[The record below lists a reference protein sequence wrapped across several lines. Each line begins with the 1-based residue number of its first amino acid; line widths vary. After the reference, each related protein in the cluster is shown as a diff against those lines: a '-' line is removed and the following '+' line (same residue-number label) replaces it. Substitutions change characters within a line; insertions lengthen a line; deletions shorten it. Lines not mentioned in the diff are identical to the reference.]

1 MSATKPRPHRAPLA
15 GAQVMKPSRPQR
27 LAAAWRSVTGAG
39 PAVTASFGL
48 LVLGCAFLATAG
60 PRQGLAMR
68 TAALHRELAAAPAV
82 QRSVELTSV
91 PWEFAYAL
99 PGTYSLDGL
108 GPPSAT
114 AADLAAVG
122 GEAARAL
129 AATPL
134 PLAARGADWAGLD
147 TGRAPVGGAAAGA
160 FLAGA
165 RPELEICYQDPL
177 MRYARLADGRWPR
190 RARVRFSAVPG
201 PNGLGHAVS
210 RATFEIAV
218 TQATAARFGLH
229 PGSRLTEDGV
239 TGPLTLD
246 VTGVLRTAAPASAFW
261 TANPAAAAP
270 VVVPRT
276 LVSPA
281 YWSGVAFT
289 GPAELPALQAALPS
303 GEVQFSW
310 DFPLDLGGLDADQAP
325 ALAGYLS
332 RVAARTLPLAG
343 RYSHAASTLSV
354 AAPGPLPVLS
364 GFLATEG
371 AVQTVL
377 ALLFTGL
384 TVVGLAAVL
393 LATQLMAARRAA
405 EYALVRARGAALGQA
420 AALALR
426 DGAVIAVPAAAAG
439 VILALVLTSSGNA
452 VLAWWLG
459 GITLLAALLGLPL
472 AVAVQ
477 QRAGRPDAAAY
488 RELDQAATRR
498 TPLRRWVTEAALV
511 AAAAGGLV
519 VLHDQGLPS
528 GPGLNVYPAAAPVL
542 VAVPAA
548 LLVMRLYP
556 LLLRGLLRLGARRA
570 PVTWFIA
577 LTRAAWSG
585 AFSVLPM
592 FALVLALV
600 LTSFAG
606 MVRSAV
612 TRGESAASWQAV
624 GADAVLA
631 AGQDNRGF
639 TPATVRAVAGVR
651 GVTHATALR
660 VMTWAPGYGPP
671 VQIAAVQPPGYAAFT
686 AATPWPRFPW
696 HRLGG
701 PRVAA
706 TGGTAAAGADA
717 GTGGAGRGTAAAA
730 PGQPSAPVPAIA
742 GPGARGALGAGPV
755 VITTDSGPLTVQIAG
770 TVPRTPAFPGS
781 GSFLVLPLSA
791 LRGPSGPLLP
801 NEMLLGGPDLD
812 LAQLTA
818 TVHRLLPGASLTL
831 RRTVLQTLADAP
843 LQHGSYLLYAAGI
856 AAAGGLSVLVLL
868 LALAMTAPG
877 RELTLTRLAT
887 MGLAGWQARL
897 AAVAEALPAVL
908 AAAAAGAACTG
919 LLALLVGPALDLSVF
934 TGSAAQVPV
943 RADLGTVAVPAAGL
957 AILGLITLAAEVTL
971 ARRRGLARALRL
983 GG

>member
-1 MSATKPRPHRAPLA
+1 MSAPVPRPRQVPPA
-15 GAQVMKPSRPQR
+15 GMHVVQPSRRQR

-39 PAVTASFGL
+39 AAATASFGL

-60 PRQGLAMR
+60 PRQGLSMR
-68 TAALHRELAAAPAV
+68 TTALHRELAAAPAV

-91 PWEFAYAL
+91 PWQFAYAL
-99 PGTYSLDGL
+99 PSTYSLDGL

-122 GEAARAL
+122 REAAHAL

-134 PLAARGADWAGLD
+134 PLAARGTDWAGLD
-147 TGRAPVGGAAAGA
+147 TGRAPVSGAAARA
-160 FLAGA
+160 FLAGTP
-165 RPELEICYQDPL
+165 PELEVCYQDPL
-177 MRYARLADGRWPR
+177 TRYARLAAGRWPR
-190 RARVRFSAVPG
+190 RAWVRFSAVAN
-201 PNGLGHAVS
+201 PNGAGNAVA

-229 PGSRLTEDGV
+229 PGSRLAEGGV
-239 TGPLTLD
+239 TGQLTLD
-246 VTGVLRTAAPASAFW
+246 VTGVLRTAVPGSAFW

-276 LVSPA
+276 PVSPA

-289 GPAELPALQAALPS
+289 GPAELPALQAALPG
-303 GEVQFSW
+303 GEFQFNW
-310 DFPLDLGGLDADQAP
+310 DFPLDLHGLDADQAP
-325 ALAGYLS
+325 ALAGSLS
-332 RVAARTLPLAG
+332 RVTARTLPLAG
-343 RYSHAASTLSV
+343 RYSHTASTLSV

-364 GFLATEG
+364 GFLVTQG
-371 AVQTVL
+371 AVQSVL

-384 TVVGLAAVL
+384 TVIGLVAVL
-393 LATQLMAARRAA
+393 LAAQLMAARRAA
-405 EYALVRARGAALGQA
+405 EFAVLGARGAALRQI

-439 VILALVLTSSGNA
+439 AILALLLTTSGNVA
-452 VLAWWLG
+452 LAWWLD

-472 AVAVQ
+472 AAAVR
-477 QRAGRPDAAAY
+477 QRAVTPDAAGY
-488 RELDQAATRR
+488 RELDRAGTRR
-498 TPLRRWVTEAALV
+498 TPPRRWVTEAALV

-519 VLHDQGLPS
+519 VLRDQGLPS
-528 GPGLNVYPAAAPVL
+528 GPGLNLYPAAAPVL

-556 LLLRGLLRLGARRA
+556 LLLRGLLRLSARRA

-577 LTRAAWSG
+577 LTRAAWAG
-585 AFSVLPM
+585 AFSILPM

-612 TRGESAASWQAV
+612 AQGENAASWQTV
-624 GADAVLA
+624 GADAVVA
-631 AGQDNRGF
+631 AGEDNRGL

-651 GVTHATALR
+651 GITHATALR

-671 VQIAAVQPPGYAAFT
+671 VRIAAVQPPGYAAFT
-686 AATPWPRFPW
+686 MATPGPRFPW
-696 HRLGG
+696 RRL
-701 PRVAA
+701 
-706 TGGTAAAGADA
+706 AG
-717 GTGGAGRGTAAAA
+717 
-730 PGQPSAPVPAIA
+730 PGQAGLPVPVVA
-742 GPGARGALGAGPV
+742 GPGARGSLGPGPV
-755 VITTDSGPLTVQIAG
+755 VISTDSGPLTVQVAG
-770 TVPRTPAFPGS
+770 TVARTSAFPGS
-781 GSFLVLPLSA
+781 RSFLVLPLSA
-791 LRGPSGPLLP
+791 LRGPAGPLLP
-801 NEMLLGGPDLD
+801 NEMLLAGPDLD

-831 RRTVLQTLADAP
+831 RRTVLQALADAP
-843 LQHGSYLLYAAGI
+843 LQRGSYLLYAAGI
-856 AAAGGLSVLVLL
+856 AAAAGLSVLILL
-868 LALAMTAPG
+868 LALALTAPS
-877 RELTLTRLAT
+877 RELALIRLAT
-887 MGLAGWQARL
+887 MGLAARQAR
-897 AAVAEALPAVL
+897 AAAMAEALPAVL
-908 AAAAAGAACTG
+908 AAAVAGAACTG

-934 TGSAAQVPV
+934 TGSGAQVPV
-943 RADLGTVAVPAAGL
+943 RADLGTLAVPAGAL
-957 AILGLITLAAEVTL
+957 AVLGVVTLAAEVTV